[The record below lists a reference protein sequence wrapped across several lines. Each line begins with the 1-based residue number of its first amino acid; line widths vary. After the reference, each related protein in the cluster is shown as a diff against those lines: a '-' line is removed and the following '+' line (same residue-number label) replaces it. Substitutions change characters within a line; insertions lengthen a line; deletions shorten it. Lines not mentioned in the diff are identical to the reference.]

1 MKDPKRL
8 ERYQR
13 WKSIFGSLEGES
25 VLSDL
30 RKMTGQDSQSLV
42 LSSVDGKVDGFF
54 TIFKE
59 GRRSVWIDIDK
70 CLTEPPDLPEE
81 DVDEREN

>member
-1 MKDPKRL
+1 MKDQKRL

-42 LSSVDGKVDGFF
+42 LSSVDGKVDGVLYN
-54 TIFKE
+54 IQRGEKV
-59 GRRSVWIDIDK
+59 GMD
-70 CLTEPPDLPEE
+70 
-81 DVDEREN
+81 

>member
-1 MKDPKRL
+1 MKDQKRL

-59 GRRSVWIDIDK
+59 GEGRYGLILISA
-70 CLTEPPDLPEE
+70 
-81 DVDEREN
+81 